1 MLLVATGLLPV
12 ACSTCS
18 WSVADIRRLHSE
30 LAAAV
35 PESLGAAS
43 VGAIQNGSECDEDGQ
58 GVWAN
63 VTVRHV
69 RSYKDVISELKRQG
83 WSDLSAE
90 QEAGFLD
97 DSPVVKK
104 QIRGRTVLAWVVSP
118 IEPPDAPKG
127 YVELSFEFLDE
138 DT

>member
-1 MLLVATGLLPV
+1 M
-12 ACSTCS
+12 
-18 WSVADIRRLHSE
+18 
-30 LAAAV
+30 
-35 PESLGAAS
+35 S
-43 VGAIQNGSECDEDGQ
+43 VGAIQNGTECDEDGQ
-58 GVWAN
+58 GVWAD

-90 QEAGFLD
+90 EQAYYFD

-104 QIRGRTVLAWVVSP
+104 KVGGRTVLAWIVSP

-127 YVELSFEFLDE
+127 YVELSFEFRDE
-138 DT
+138 VS